1 MNVQNVECVCVC
13 ATTSCLV
20 LSVFHHCKVESTQSQ
35 IFSKPTHTF
44 STIDSSSIHRIFMQI
59 LKIYSWIIFEN
70 YNENSLEVLIFA
82 KWTKF
87 NLHFI
92 HLTLYW
98 ERCSIPCR
106 SIWNIVDV
114 AENVVE
120 HHSRWL
126 WTSNI
131 DVRVQNGWNR
141 DIEKRGR
148 QSILKSILNQHNT
161 QSKSSRYFKIIERC
175 SNPRM
180 VFCIYCFFGL
190 RVSSAK
196 IRSD

>member
-1 MNVQNVECVCVC
+1 MPRRGNHEWMCITLCMC
-13 ATTSCLV
+13 AVARQQVAYL
-20 LSVFHHCKVESTQSQ
+20 LWFFHRNKYESTQSR
-35 IFSKPTHTF
+35 I
-44 STIDSSSIHRIFMQI
+44 SSNDRSGFIHRIFVQI
-59 LKIYSWIIFEN
+59 LKIYNSIIFEN

-98 ERCSIPCR
+98 ES
-106 SIWNIVDV
+106 VQYHAKV

-120 HHSRWL
+120 PMAKAMKIEY
-126 WTSNI
+126 I

-141 DIEKRGR
+141 DIKKGR

-175 SNPRM
+175 SNGLLHTYPYTHT
-180 VFCIYCFFGL
+180 VFLLIASVRGRFDP
-190 RVSSAK
+190 AK
-196 IRSD
+196 M